1 MQNQEIQNYIN
12 ARYDRWAD
20 YSLFHSTHQGLED
33 QYIDILNEVLEAV
46 LKKKEDYLIGL
57 YNQKKNGY
65 TGLDYLILSMIKMYC
80 TSPLA
85 PYRWKHDNRL
95 PIDANA
101 DYRRIEIIDE
111 PDADIDRAGQITFE
125 MDITRWIFERLALDD
140 LEVCVF
146 NWKFFEGEPL
156 TDWPIA
162 NEMKNLYN
170 AYSIVERTIYEI
182 LRSQGLTR
190 AKPKDK
196 RYDVKRV
203 QLLVRIFEKCHLK
216 AFLAEKNKL
225 ESILENVE
233 V

>member
-65 TGLDYLILSMIKMYC
+65 TGLDYLILSMLKMYC

-85 PYRWKHDNRL
+85 PYRWKYCNRL

-111 PDADIDRAGQITFE
+111 PDADLDRAGQMVFE
-125 MDITRWIFERLALDD
+125 MDLVRWIFERLELND
-140 LEVCVF
+140 LEYCIFQWRFYEDQSVA
-146 NWKFFEGEPL
+146 
-156 TDWPIA
+156 DWPVS
-162 NEMKNLYN
+162 NERKNLYA
-170 AYSIVERTIYEI
+170 AYNIVSISMYEI
-182 LRSQGLTR
+182 LKSQGLTK
-190 AKPKDK
+190 AKPKTK
-196 RYDVKRV
+196 QYNAKRV
-203 QLLVRIFEKCHLK
+203 EVIVNAFNEKYLQ
-216 AFLAEKNKL
+216 AFLTEIKRLKY
-225 ESILENVE
+225 ILEYE
-233 V
+233 H

>member
-1 MQNQEIQNYIN
+1 MQNQLIKEYIN
-12 ARYDRWAD
+12 RRYDRFMD
-20 YSLFHSTHQGLED
+20 YSLYHCTHQNMADEAMDVLNTVFE
-33 QYIDILNEVLEAV
+33 DIL
-46 LKKKEDYLIGL
+46 KKGEDYLFDL
-57 YNQKKNGY
+57 FSKKKNGY
-65 TGLDYLILSMIKMYC
+65 TELDYLILSTIKTYAS
-80 TSPLA
+80 SPTA
-85 PYRWKHDNRL
+85 PYRWRNKVKL

-101 DYRRIEIIDE
+101 DYQRIETVDKS
-111 PDADIDRAGQITFE
+111 DTDIDRAGQITFE

-156 TDWPIA
+156 TDWPVL
-162 NEMKNLYN
+162 NERKNLYA
-170 AYSIVERTIYEI
+170 AYTTVERTIYEI
-182 LRSQGLTR
+182 LKSQGLTR

-225 ESILENVE
+225 ESILENAE